1 MAKSFIDD
9 IVFFLHCAA
18 GILETTEKQLD
29 GTGHQMEEGEKE
41 PTVWM
46 RLLFCLTLRIRVAPG
61 LKYTEIV
68 FGNVRLMV
76 LKYIKIIF
84 FYFKK
89 IIFNIHR

>member
-41 PTVWM
+41 PIVWM
-46 RLLFCLTLRIRVAPG
+46 RLLAPG

-76 LKYIKIIF
+76 LKYIF
-84 FYFKK
+84 LF
-89 IIFNIHR
+89 